1 MLKFFAVSI
10 LSIIIVLTASGQH
23 PLVGAWKMISIK
35 GIGAEGERF
44 YYDTT
49 SVTEIK
55 IITPTH
61 YMLIA
66 HDVAGDS
73 LVFNRAYVGKIR
85 IEGNSYLEIPL
96 YSSLPIF
103 ENVKSNFTW
112 RVEGDK
118 FIQAGTFTRPD
129 GKTVTLHE
137 LVFLKIKAPYSY
149 PDNPVIGTWNQLS
162 SVYTDFEG
170 DKYAHTQ
177 DTRKRLHIITPTHWM
192 RFNMQNGKFESAMMG
207 TYTITNGKTYPML
220 QYASFPFDVS
230 PNVVMTEQLK
240 DGKLFV
246 SGVMTSPDKKK
257 FLWDDIFEPV
267 NSDH

>member
-1 MLKFFAVSI
+1 MPKFFAVFI
-10 LSIIIVLTASGQH
+10 LSIVIVVTASGQH

-35 GIGAEGERF
+35 GVGAEGEHF

-66 HDVAGDS
+66 HDVSGDS

-85 IEGNSYLEIPL
+85 IQDDSYLEIPL

-112 RVEGDK
+112 RIDGDK

-137 LVFLKIKAPYSY
+137 LVFLKIKTPHSY
-149 PDNPVIGTWNQLS
+149 PDNPAIGTWNQLS
-162 SVYTDFEG
+162 SAYTDYEG
-170 DKYAHTQ
+170 NKYTHTQ
-177 DTRKRLHIITPTHWM
+177 DTKKRLHIITSTHWM
-192 RFNMQNGKFESAMMG
+192 RFNMQNEKFESAMVG
-207 TYTITNGKTYPML
+207 IYTITNGKTYPLL
-220 QYASFPFDVS
+220 QYASFPFNES
-230 PNVVMTEQLK
+230 PKVVMTEQLK
-240 DGKLFV
+240 NGKLFV
-246 SGVMTSPDKKK
+246 SGVMTSGDNKQ
-257 FLWDDIFEPV
+257 FVWNDVFEQID
-267 NSDH
+267 NGH